1 LSWIREFKNLN
12 KAGKTNMIKNYIKIA
27 LRNIIRHKGFS
38 AINIAGL
45 AIGIACSILILV
57 FVAHE
62 LSYDK
67 YHEKADRT
75 YRIAIRAMIGDT
87 KINQTYSSSET
98 FRRLLEDFPEIE
110 VGVKFLNLRRTPV
123 RIGDETFFEERF
135 FAVDATFFD
144 VFTFPLIQGNP
155 KIALK
160 NPNSMVIT
168 EDRALKYFGTT
179 DAVGKV
185 ISADFA
191 GGPGSVDFEITGVS
205 ENVPPNSHF
214 HYDLLV
220 SSATFP
226 TFINNRGWSSN
237 NFITYVVLKEGT
249 TQQWFDEQLKA
260 FTRKHMG
267 GERFDAWVAKGNSW
281 KYFLQP
287 LTKIHLT
294 SDLNG
299 EFEANGNET
308 YVYIFSVLSV
318 IVLLIACINFMNLS
332 TAKSSLRAK
341 EVGMRKVVGSG
352 RSKLV
357 IQFLSESIL
366 LSYIALVL
374 GVVMAIVLLSLSK
387 NLIGRQIDI
396 QYFNNFGILP
406 LLMALGLFVGIISG
420 SYPAFFLSSFKPIA
434 ALKGNKA
441 SGKSGS
447 WLRNGLVI
455 VQFTISIF
463 LIIGTLV
470 VNQQLKF
477 FQNKKLGFDKEQVLV
492 INNPGALGDKTI
504 PFKDELRKQSSI
516 INVSGSNTLP
526 GKSFSNIGFGAEG
539 IDDGFTL
546 NLCVCDYDFLETLKL
561 DLAQGRFFSK
571 EFTTDSHAAVLNERT
586 VELLGWEDPIG
597 KKINNWSRNRGD
609 FIVIGVIKDYHYE
622 SLHQK
627 IRPQALFLSGGY
639 YKNTERYISV
649 RLNTETIA
657 STIKHVERKWKEF
670 APQMPFEYSFLD
682 QDYDN
687 LYMNERQTRK
697 LFSVFSFLAIFIA
710 CLGLFGLASFIADQK
725 TKEIGIR
732 KVLGASVAKIVK
744 NLNKSFLKWVLIANL
759 MAWPIAWF
767 TMNRWLE
774 NFAYRIGLSWWMFV
788 LAAVLAVVIALITV
802 SFQTVKAA
810 LKNPIDSLRYE

>member
-1 LSWIREFKNLN
+1 
-12 KAGKTNMIKNYIKIA
+12 MIKNYFKIA
-27 LRNIIRHKGFS
+27 IRNITRHKGFS
-38 AINIAGL
+38 VINIVGL

-57 FVAHE
+57 FVSHE

-67 YHEKADRT
+67 FHTKANRT
-75 YRIAIRAMIGDT
+75 YRIAVRALIGDT

-110 VGVKFLNLRRTPV
+110 MGVKFLNLGRTP
-123 RIGDETFFEERF
+123 ITLGEETFYESQF
-135 FAVDATFFD
+135 FAVDSTFFD
-144 VFTFPLIQGNP
+144 VFSIPLIQGDP
-155 KIALK
+155 KKVLTD
-160 NPNSMVIT
+160 PNSMVIS
-168 EDRALKYFGTT
+168 EDTALKYFGST
-179 DAVGKV
+179 DAVGK
-185 ISADFA
+185 ILRANFSY
-191 GGPGSVDFEITGVS
+191 GPGNVDFEISGVS
-205 ENVPPNSHF
+205 ENVPSNSHF

-226 TFINNRGWSSN
+226 TFINNTGWSSN

-249 TQQWFDEQLKA
+249 SQAWFDEKLKE

-267 GERFDAWVAKGNSW
+267 AERYDAWVAKGNFW
-281 KYFLQP
+281 EYFLQP
-287 LTKIHLT
+287 ITKIHLT

-308 YVYIFSVLSV
+308 YVYIFSAIS
-318 IVLLIACINFMNLS
+318 IIILLIACINFMNLS

-352 RSKLV
+352 RSRLV
-357 IQFLSESIL
+357 FQFLSESVL
-366 LSYIALVL
+366 LSYIALAL
-374 GVVMAIVLLSLSK
+374 GIGIFIILLPLYE
-387 NLIGRQIDI
+387 NLIGKQFDI
-396 QYFNNFGILP
+396 QFFDNLAVIPSIL
-406 LLMALGLFVGIISG
+406 AIGFIVGIVSG

-434 ALKGNKA
+434 ALKGNK
-441 SGKSGS
+441 SMNKGGS
-447 WLRNGLVI
+447 WLRNVLVI
-455 VQFTISIF
+455 FQFTISIF
-463 LIIGTLV
+463 LIIGTLA

-492 INNPGALGDKTI
+492 VNNPGSLGDNAN
-504 PFKDELRKQSSI
+504 PFKEELRKYSSI
-516 INVSGSNTLP
+516 INVAGSNTLP

-539 IDDGFTL
+539 VEESFTL
-546 NLCVCDYDFLETLKL
+546 NLCVCDYDFLDTLKL
-561 DLAQGRFFSK
+561 GMRQGRFFAK
-571 EFTTDSHAAVLNERT
+571 EFSTDSHAAVLNEKSA
-586 VELLGWEDPIG
+586 ELLGWEDPLG
-597 KKINNWSRNRGD
+597 KKINNWSSNRGN
-609 FIVIGVIKDYHYE
+609 FVVIGVIRDYHYE
-622 SLHQK
+622 SLHQE

-639 YKNTERYISV
+639 YKNVESYISV
-649 RLNTETIA
+649 RLNTENIA
-657 STIKHVERKWKEF
+657 GTIKHIESKWNEF

-732 KVLGASVAKIVK
+732 KVLGASVARIVK

-759 MAWPIAWF
+759 IAWPIAWF
-767 TMNRWLE
+767 AMNRWLE
-774 NFAYRIGLSWWMFV
+774 NFAYRIGLSWRMFV
-788 LAAVLAVVIALITV
+788 LAAVLAVFIALLTV